1 MILSLSLVSALK
13 QDVFILNLEY
23 NQGNIS
29 VTRLINT
36 EGFFNDPIN
45 QPTEGYKLEVVLNN
59 NNIAYSQMFDFG
71 LEFYGEALR
80 EWFDDEGNQIYIP
93 TEEETGFSL
102 DKSEVELI
110 FPYFENTKSI
120 NIYDSQ
126 ENLQLEINVDSN
138 KLNPSEKNNFIF
150 LVIVTIISIV
160 LIILVLWLISFIISR
175 RG

>member
-1 MILSLSLVSALK
+1 
-13 QDVFILNLEY
+13 
-23 NQGNIS
+23 
-29 VTRLINT
+29 
-36 EGFFNDPIN
+36 
-45 QPTEGYKLEVVLNN
+45 
-59 NNIAYSQMFDFG
+59 
-71 LEFYGEALR
+71 
-80 EWFDDEGNQIYIP
+80 
-93 TEEETGFSL
+93 
-102 DKSEVELI
+102 SEVELI

>member
-1 MILSLSLVSALK
+1 MKKFIFLFILLILSLSLVSALK

-110 FPYFENTKSI
+110 F
-120 NIYDSQ
+120 
-126 ENLQLEINVDSN
+126 
-138 KLNPSEKNNFIF
+138 
-150 LVIVTIISIV
+150 
-160 LIILVLWLISFIISR
+160 
-175 RG
+175 